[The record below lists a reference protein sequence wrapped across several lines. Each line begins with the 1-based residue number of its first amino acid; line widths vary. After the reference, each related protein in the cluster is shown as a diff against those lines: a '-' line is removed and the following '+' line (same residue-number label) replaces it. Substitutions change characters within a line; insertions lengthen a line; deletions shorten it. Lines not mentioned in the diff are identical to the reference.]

1 MVSFTTTISGSD
13 LPSHLPLRF
22 SGALYNTSSKITA
35 RTTTQDRMLK
45 SAEYF
50 MAGFFGLEWTHNATL
65 ALILEQQGF
74 NNSLAGYFQCNNSN
88 SYQATG
94 GNNASRIWENNY
106 LANATKRLS
115 AMSGGYNWTV
125 ADAYV
130 CLIQSIVVPARQ
142 HRTVAN
148 TVSRIRTPKQCAP
161 TRQWHL

>member
-1 MVSFTTTISGSD
+1 
-13 LPSHLPLRF
+13 
-22 SGALYNTSSKITA
+22 
-35 RTTTQDRMLK
+35 MLK

-65 ALILEQQGF
+65 ALILEQNGF

-94 GNNASRIWENNY
+94 GTNASLIWESKY

-115 AMSGGYNWTV
+115 AISGGYNWTV

-130 CLIQSIVVPARQ
+130 RSSPVSAKPVVFWSFCGSLFDR
-142 HRTVAN
+142 R
-148 TVSRIRTPKQCAP
+148 
-161 TRQWHL
+161 